1 MAAGSARLPS
11 DFRDLIDQRRAFTV
25 LALRLA
31 DGTVAPRVL
40 VSHDG
45 RIAGMESKERGPGG
59 SPPPLDIREDE
70 VVAARRVRGV
80 AGAVGLGRWHR
91 RTPTSPLRPRIR
103 AWSPDPSDRH
113 AHLRPIV
120 TFLELRGNKLVQDFG
135 AGSPASRAV
144 LRDAIE
150 FEALAAEFSFPKSVV
165 LRPELDTIACR
176 NTSAEIVGSRGTKR

>member
-1 MAAGSARLPS
+1 VAGGSAQLPS
-11 DFRDLIDQRRAFTV
+11 DFHDLIDRRRAFTV

-70 VVAARRVRGV
+70 VVAARRAGGV
-80 AGAVGLGRWHR
+80 AGAIGLGRWHA

-103 AWSPDPSDRH
+103 AWSPDPSDRY
-113 AHLRPIV
+113 AHLRPMI
-120 TFLELRGNKLVQDFG
+120 TFLELRGNKLVHDFG
-135 AGSPASRAV
+135 VGSPASRAV
-144 LRDAIE
+144 LRDPID
-150 FEALAAEFSFPKSVV
+150 FEALVAEFSFPKSVA
-165 LRPELDTIACR
+165 LRPEVDTIACR
-176 NTSAEIVGSRGTKR
+176 NTTAEIVGSRGTKR